1 MTHHL
6 LPTIIPSHPFHHIP
20 NSLYHQPRTTP
31 HPFQHLPP
39 LNQPTNQP
47 NKTTNQ
53 NPLHNHQAKLTSTLH
68 LLIPRLRLLQK
79 KSTASSVVQRR
90 ELAQLLE
97 NQRDASARIRVEN
110 VIATDIA
117 VEVMEMVELYC
128 ELLLARAGVLDGLA
142 FGESG
147 TRARARVREEA
158 VAQNQLQSQGKVAG
172 GAAGDSKS
180 GGGGGGGGIFR
191 IFGAG
196 AAKQTSQQP
205 QPTTGKDT
213 QTQSPGEDATGD
225 EAYYLDAALD
235 EAATAILYAWSRF
248 PTEVRELTLLRSL
261 LTDRYGKDF
270 MNLASENK
278 LAGVKVPE
286 RLVKGLRVR
295 PPSAELVESYLKEI
309 ARAYKVPWGETEG
322 ESQVEGDVPDVDAG
336 DFAGDGGD
344 SGDGGG
350 DLDDQVRVGEVV
362 RRASETA
369 ELTRATPPRGFNP
382 QSSPVSVAP
391 PGPRSDNPN
400 PRVKVPDNKDGD
412 SSSGGGPGVSSPSPS
427 PSAQRR
433 DKSGIPDVDELSRRF
448 AALKR

>member
-1 MTHHL
+1 MP
-6 LPTIIPSHPFHHIP
+6 PTP
-20 NSLYHQPRTTP
+20 QT
-31 HPFQHLPP
+31 
-39 LNQPTNQP
+39 
-47 NKTTNQ
+47 
-53 NPLHNHQAKLTSTLH
+53 AKLTSTLH

-97 NQRDASARIRVEN
+97 NNRDASARIRVEN

-142 FGESG
+142 FGETG
-147 TRARARVREEA
+147 TRARARAREE
-158 VAQNQLQSQGKVAG
+158 VAALNHGSRGQVAEEKKGK
-172 GAAGDSKS
+172 
-180 GGGGGGGGIFR
+180 GGGGGFFGFFGGS
-191 IFGAG
+191 
-196 AAKQTSQQP
+196 KQPASSQP
-205 QPTTGKDT
+205 QPQKQPTPQET
-213 QTQSPGEDATGD
+213 QTPPGETTDPD
-225 EAYYLDAALD
+225 SDNEAYYLDAALD
-235 EAATAILYAWSRF
+235 EASVAIFYAWSRF
-248 PTEVRELTLLRSL
+248 PSEVRELTLLRTL
-261 LTDRYGKDF
+261 LADRYGKDF

-309 ARAYKVPWGETEG
+309 ARAYGVEWGDSHLDG
-322 ESQVEGDVPDVDAG
+322 EGDGDYDDDVGGDIGDIAG
-336 DFAGDGGD
+336 DIPQVDDKGAGE
-344 SGDGGG
+344 
-350 DLDDQVRVGEVV
+350 LV

-382 QSSPVSVAP
+382 HSSPVSVAP

-400 PRVKVPDNKDGD
+400 PRVKLPDDKADGG
-412 SSSGGGPGVSSPSPS
+412 SGTAGTKPEISSPSPS
-427 PSAQRR
+427 PSAQRAKAGGGGG
-433 DKSGIPDVDELSRRF
+433 DKSGIPDLDELSKRF

>member
-1 MTHHL
+1 
-6 LPTIIPSHPFHHIP
+6 
-20 NSLYHQPRTTP
+20 
-31 HPFQHLPP
+31 
-39 LNQPTNQP
+39 
-47 NKTTNQ
+47 
-53 NPLHNHQAKLTSTLH
+53 
-68 LLIPRLRLLQK
+68 
-79 KSTASSVVQRR
+79 
-90 ELAQLLE
+90 
-97 NQRDASARIRVEN
+97 
-110 VIATDIA
+110 
-117 VEVMEMVELYC
+117 MVELYC

-158 VAQNQLQSQGKVAG
+158 VAQNQHQNHQGKAATG
-172 GAAGDSKS
+172 GATGDSKS
-180 GGGGGGGGIFR
+180 GGGGGGGLFR
-191 IFGAG
+191 IFGAAG
-196 AAKQTSQQP
+196 TKQPQQ

-213 QTQSPGEDATGD
+213 QTQSLDEDAAGD
-225 EAYYLDAALD
+225 ETYYLDAALD
-235 EAATAILYAWSRF
+235 EAATAIFYAWSRF

-278 LAGVKVPE
+278 LAGVKAPE

-309 ARAYKVPWGETEG
+309 ARAYKVPWGETETG
-322 ESQVEGDVPDVDAG
+322 SQVEGDVPDVDVG
-336 DFAGDGGD
+336 DFTGGDGDGGQ
-344 SGDGGG
+344 GGGGGG

-382 QSSPVSVAP
+382 HSSPVSVAP

-400 PRVKVPDNKDGD
+400 PRVKVPDDKDGD
-412 SSSGGGPGVSSPSPS
+412 SSSGAGAGVSSPSPS

>member
-1 MTHHL
+1 
-6 LPTIIPSHPFHHIP
+6 
-20 NSLYHQPRTTP
+20 
-31 HPFQHLPP
+31 
-39 LNQPTNQP
+39 
-47 NKTTNQ
+47 
-53 NPLHNHQAKLTSTLH
+53 
-68 LLIPRLRLLQK
+68 
-79 KSTASSVVQRR
+79 
-90 ELAQLLE
+90 
-97 NQRDASARIRVEN
+97 
-110 VIATDIA
+110 
-117 VEVMEMVELYC
+117 MEMVELYC

-158 VAQNQLQSQGKVAG
+158 VAQNHQLQNQGRAG
-172 GAAGDSKS
+172 AGAGATADSKS
-180 GGGGGGGGIFR
+180 GGGGGGIFR

-196 AAKQTSQQP
+196 AGTKQTSQQQQQQQ

-213 QTQSPGEDATGD
+213 QTQSPGEDAAGD

-261 LTDRYGKDF
+261 LADRYGKDF

-278 LAGVKVPE
+278 LSGVKVPE

-295 PPSAELVESYLKEI
+295 PPSTELVESYLKEI
-309 ARAYKVPWGETEG
+309 ARAYKVPWGETEA
-322 ESQVEGDVPDVDAG
+322 ESQVEGDVPDVDVG
-336 DFAGDGGD
+336 DFTGDGGEG
-344 SGDGGG
+344 GDGGGG

-382 QSSPVSVAP
+382 HSSPVSVAP

-400 PRVKVPDNKDGD
+400 PRVKVPDDKDGN
-412 SSSGGGPGVSSPSPS
+412 SSSAAAVGVSSPSPS

-433 DKSGIPDVDELSRRF
+433 NKSGIPDVDELSRRF

>member
-1 MTHHL
+1 
-6 LPTIIPSHPFHHIP
+6 
-20 NSLYHQPRTTP
+20 
-31 HPFQHLPP
+31 
-39 LNQPTNQP
+39 
-47 NKTTNQ
+47 
-53 NPLHNHQAKLTSTLH
+53 QAKLTSTLH

-142 FGESG
+142 FGE
-147 TRARARVREEA
+147 
-158 VAQNQLQSQGKVAG
+158 N
-172 GAAGDSKS
+172 AA
-180 GGGGGGGGIFR
+180 
-191 IFGAG
+191 
-196 AAKQTSQQP
+196 
-205 QPTTGKDT
+205 
-213 QTQSPGEDATGD
+213 GD

-261 LTDRYGKDF
+261 LADRYGKDF

-278 LAGVKVPE
+278 LSGVKVPE

-295 PPSAELVESYLKEI
+295 PPSTELVESYLKEI
-309 ARAYKVPWGETEG
+309 ARAYKVPWGETEA
-322 ESQVEGDVPDVDAG
+322 ESQVEGDVPDVDVG
-336 DFAGDGGD
+336 DFTGDGGEG
-344 SGDGGG
+344 GDGGGG

-382 QSSPVSVAP
+382 HSSPVSVAP

-400 PRVKVPDNKDGD
+400 PRVKVPDDKDGN
-412 SSSGGGPGVSSPSPS
+412 SSS
-427 PSAQRR
+427 AAARR